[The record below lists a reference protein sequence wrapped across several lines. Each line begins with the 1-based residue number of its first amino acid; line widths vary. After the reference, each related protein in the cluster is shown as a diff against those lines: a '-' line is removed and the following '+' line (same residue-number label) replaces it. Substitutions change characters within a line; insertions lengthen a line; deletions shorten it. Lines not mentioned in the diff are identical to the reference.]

1 MADTLVILP
10 RGAVGNDR
18 PRGALRGKL
27 SGSGGF
33 GADLIVL
40 AASDRAL
47 SFPLHSFAP
56 RPHLRR
62 GRPA

>member
-1 MADTLVILP
+1 MPDTIVILP
-10 RGAVGNDR
+10 RSASVGDR
-18 PRGALRGKL
+18 TCVPLRGKPRG
-27 SGSGGF
+27 GSALR
-33 GADLIVL
+33 ADLIVL

-47 SFPLHSFAP
+47 SFPLHRFAP